1 MGKGIESINSAKG
14 RLTWINIVNA
24 QKKEVEYLRRK
35 YKFNELD
42 LKDAYAEKYAQRPKF
57 YVRNGYFFLILQFPV
72 YNDKTCTIEAEEV
85 DFFIGN
91 NFIITLHENNLTPLV
106 ELFSLCSSDSFYR
119 EQYFSSVPSL
129 LYEIISNL
137 QEYCHPILDHLSLD
151 IKAIEKNIF
160 SGLERKMVTEI
171 LYIKRNIL
179 SFRKIMQAHKNVIQ
193 KLARE
198 KMLAAPL
205 EKARVLLNTPTK
217 NRQDIWSEEKSK
229 IYFNDLIERTKDI
242 WDNLGEQKEMIEAL
256 EDTNSSLVS
265 FKLNDIMRVLTIF
278 SVIILPL
285 SFLAGV
291 FGMNTVAGMP
301 FINNPQGFWMIV
313 LIMLLISLIMIL
325 FFKRKKWL

>member
-1 MGKGIESINSAKG
+1 MGKDIESINSSKG

-42 LKDAYAEKYAQRPKF
+42 LKDSYADRYAQRPKF
-57 YVRNGYFFLILQFPV
+57 YVRNGYFFLILQFPF
-72 YNDKTCTIEAEEV
+72 YNDKTRTIEAEEV

-91 NFIITLHENNLTPLV
+91 NYIITMHENNLAPLV
-106 ELFSLCSSDSFYR
+106 DLYRLCSDDSFYR
-119 EQYFSSVPSL
+119 EQYFSSIPSL

-137 QEYCHPILDHLSLD
+137 QEYCHPIMDHISLD
-151 IKAIEKNIF
+151 IKAIEKSIF
-160 SGLERKMVTEI
+160 AGLERKMVTEI

-179 SFRKIMQAHKNVIQ
+179 AFRKIMQAHKNVIQ

-198 KMLAAPL
+198 RMINAPL
-205 EKARVLLNTPTK
+205 DKGNILLNTPMKTK
-217 NRQDIWSEEKSK
+217 GNVWNEDKSK
-229 IYFNDLIERTKDI
+229 VYFSDLIERTKDI

-265 FKLNDIMRVLTIF
+265 FKLNDIMRTLTIF

-291 FGMNTVAGMP
+291 FGMNTVHAMP
-301 FINNPQGFWMIV
+301 FMDEPYGFWMIV
-313 LIMLLISLIMIL
+313 MIMVLVSLLMIL

>member
-1 MGKGIESINSAKG
+1 MEKGIESINSAKG

-24 QKKEVEYLRRK
+24 QKKEVDYLRRK

-42 LKDAYAEKYAQRPKF
+42 LKDAFADKYAQRPKF
-57 YVRNGYFFLILQFPV
+57 YVRNGYSFLILQFPV
-72 YNDKTCTIEAEEV
+72 YNNKTRAIEAEEI
-85 DFFIGN
+85 DFFIGSN
-91 NFIITLHENNLTPLV
+91 YIITLHKNNLPPLV
-106 ELFSLCSSDSFYR
+106 ELFKLCSGDSFYR
-119 EQYFSSVPSL
+119 EQYFGSVPSL

-137 QEYCHPILDHLSLD
+137 QEYCHPIMDHVSLD
-151 IKAIEKNIF
+151 IKTIEKSIF
-160 SGLERKMVTEI
+160 TGLERKMVTEI

-179 SFRKIMQAHKNVIQ
+179 AFRKIMQAHKNVIQ

-198 KMLAAPL
+198 RMLAAPL
-205 EKARVLLNTPTK
+205 DKGRVLLNTPDK
-217 NRQDIWSEEKSK
+217 NRAGVWNEEKSK

-265 FKLNDIMRVLTIF
+265 FKLNDIMRTLTIF

-291 FGMNTVAGMP
+291 FGMNTVNSMP
-301 FINNPQGFWMIV
+301 FMDHPQGFWLIIM
-313 LIMLLISLIMIL
+313 IMLLVSLLMIL